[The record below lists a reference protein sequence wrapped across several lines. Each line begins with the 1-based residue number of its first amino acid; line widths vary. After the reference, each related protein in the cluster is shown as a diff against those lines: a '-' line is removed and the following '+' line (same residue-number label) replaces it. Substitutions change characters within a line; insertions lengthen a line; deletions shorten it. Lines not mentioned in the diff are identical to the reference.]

1 MATFHSVPLDRFP
14 SDWKKENYSDTTFLS
29 MIAEYAISHPLTA
42 TEIKDIERVKGWSHG
57 ECPDAFLSHYSSD
70 VIGNFLFIITNG
82 KSFPKSAGEIRKKLS
97 FPMIE
102 NFCHNTGEIRAQIA
116 NLKLRADREQERL
129 DSFR

>member
-29 MIAEYAISHPLTA
+29 LIEEYSISHPLTD
-42 TEIKDIERVKGWSHG
+42 TEIKDIKKVKSWSHG
-57 ECPDAFLSHYSSD
+57 KCPDAFLSHYNSE
-70 VIGNFLFIITNG
+70 VIGNFLFIITNK
-82 KSFPKSAGEIRKKLS
+82 KSFPKSAGEICNKLS

-116 NLKLRADREQERL
+116 NLRCHADHEQKRL
-129 DSFR
+129 DSLL